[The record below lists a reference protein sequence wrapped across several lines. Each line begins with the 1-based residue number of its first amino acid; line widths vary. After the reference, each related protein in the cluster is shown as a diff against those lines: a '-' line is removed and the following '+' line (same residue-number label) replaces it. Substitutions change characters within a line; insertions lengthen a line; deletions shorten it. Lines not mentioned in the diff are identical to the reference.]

1 MKVSTVLA
9 ALQQEDPNSE
19 IMVQWFTKEDVESN
33 TGEEYTNE
41 HWDVAVSMFD
51 SWDTGMDVFEIV
63 TSLNEAG
70 ERLASLGLQY
80 PSSS

>member
-33 TGEEYTNE
+33 TGEEYTTE
-41 HWDVAVSMFD
+41 HWDLAVKLFEK
-51 SWDTGMDVFEIV
+51 WDINMDVFDII

-70 ERLASLGLQY
+70 ERLASRGLQY
-80 PSSS
+80 PRSS

>member
-19 IMVQWFTKEDVESN
+19 IMIQWFTKEDVESN

-41 HWDVAVSMFD
+41 HWDAAVSLFD
-51 SWDTGMDVFEIV
+51 GWDTGMDVFEII

-70 ERLASLGLQY
+70 ERLASRGLQY
-80 PSSS
+80 PRSS